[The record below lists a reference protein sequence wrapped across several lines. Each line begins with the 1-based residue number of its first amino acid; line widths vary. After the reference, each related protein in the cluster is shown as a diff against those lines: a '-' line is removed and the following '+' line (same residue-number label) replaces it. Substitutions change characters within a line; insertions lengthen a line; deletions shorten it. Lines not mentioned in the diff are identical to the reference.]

1 MNYKRSLRVSFLGVS
16 LVLFS
21 PALLFGQSEKGT
33 IVGVV
38 TDTTGAR
45 VRGAT
50 VTITNLG
57 NKTNQTFT
65 TNDEGLYEA
74 PFLNPA
80 VYMVTVK
87 ASGFKTAMVNEV
99 ILNVG
104 RRANVN
110 VQLETGDIAETVIV
124 SDASGPL
131 LQTENASIGTVVNTK
146 QLTDLPSLDRNIYG
160 FLNLDSSI
168 TSGFSGN
175 AEAFRLESGGTFA
188 VSGTRASSITF
199 KIDGQA
205 NTDPTF
211 GTPTITPAIDSV
223 KEFQLQNSAYSAEFE
238 GIAQVNIASKAGT
251 RAFHGSA
258 FEFVQNDLLQPR
270 NPLGALDKDGKRSK
284 NKLRFNQFGGTIGGP
299 LWLPRFGEGGPSFI
313 KDRTF
318 FFFSYEG
325 KRQNAIA
332 LGFARVLTDAERR
345 GDFSSNLGAC
355 IKSGTTDVPLLNPNG
370 TPSGQCIRA
379 GQIFDPTTTINNP
392 SFNAGQPASALNPQF
407 IRQPFLNN
415 QIPQNRLNS
424 VALSIVNLQVPL
436 PNQPGTDLNFLGPSG
451 ARFVNNQYS
460 LRIDHTISDRD
471 NISGRLTWQN
481 NLRDNQ
487 SILPFQQKDIAGNGR
502 VFNFSWT
509 RVVNSSFVN
518 ELRLGYVRGVYGD
531 SIEEIDPG
539 TVGVSNTL
547 LNTLPAIFLPT
558 ASSTSLNFGGF
569 SASILNTTQNTYQL
583 ADNVSWVR
591 GRHAFKFGFKIDE
604 NRFRNGESGVG
615 NGRADFNGLFSTG
628 NSSLGTAGIRS
639 NWVADF
645 LLGLPFSHSLTVPA
659 LAHLQNRPWAVYF
672 QDDWKVN
679 NRVTV
684 NAGLRYEYHQPFKEN
699 LLGGSRVDFENGGH
713 LLVAD
718 PVVAQLANSPLVVC
732 CTSPRVV
739 DADKNDYGPRIGVA
753 IQPFKDDPTV
763 LRAGYG
769 MFYSDTSQFFH
780 WQKYTPFR
788 RGTFSPAVT
797 SFQNPTI
804 SLSNLFPSSQFT
816 PTTGSGISIS
826 IPTGVNPAAVN
837 NQPVLNISSLGLYKT
852 PQTQQWSVDI
862 QTPLWHDMV
871 LELTYSGSVS
881 KNLPLQWFFN
891 QPTFSATAANFQS
904 LVPGAN
910 PYLRRQFANFTTGS
924 NIVANVLS
932 ANYNAGTAKISKRFT
947 QGYSF
952 TSTYTWSKNIDQGAE
967 IFSIFSNHAFIANNL
982 NFDDS
987 RSVSALDIPHRWVTN
1002 GIVDLPF
1009 GKGKRFLSGGGFT
1022 DKLVGGWRLSGVLT
1036 VQSGLPINPYIFSL
1050 RTNTGLS
1057 IPERGDL
1064 VGPPYLTGDAW
1075 DQAVRAWEQ
1084 NGARLFLIPQGS
1096 ISLNY
1101 APGTLGTLPRNF
1113 FRAPYGRL
1121 LNLSAAKVTR
1131 FGESRSL
1138 ELRMDMFN
1146 VTREVLHRLGSATN
1160 YTQANALTSPLLGS
1174 MLPRSAF
1181 FAPHTIQLGVRFN
1194 F

>member
-1 MNYKRSLRVSFLGVS
+1 M
-16 LVLFS
+16 FS
-21 PALLFGQSEKGT
+21 PALLFGQSEKGA
-33 IVGVV
+33 ILGIV
-38 TDTTGAR
+38 TDSTGAA
-45 VRGAT
+45 VAGAS
-50 VTITNLG
+50 VTITNIAT
-57 NKTNQTFT
+57 KTTQTFT
-65 TNDEGLYEA
+65 TNSEGRYEA

-80 VYMVTVK
+80 AYTVVVK
-87 ASGFKTAMVNEV
+87 YTGFKTAIVSEV
-99 ILNVG
+99 VVNVG
-104 RRANVN
+104 GRESVN
-110 VQLETGDIAETVIV
+110 VQLETGDISATVV
-124 SDASGPL
+124 VADTSTPL

-146 QLTDLPSLDRNIYG
+146 QLTDLPSQDRNIYG
-160 FLNLDSSI
+160 FLNLDSTV

-175 AEAFRLESGGTFA
+175 AEPFRVESGGTF
-188 VSGTRASSITF
+188 VISGTRASSITF

-211 GTPTITPAIDSV
+211 GTPTITPSMDSV
-223 KEFQLQNSAYSAEFE
+223 KEFQLQNNAYSAEFE
-238 GIAQVNIASKAGT
+238 GITQINIASKAGT

-258 FEFVQNDLLQPR
+258 FEFAQNDFFQPR
-270 NPLGALDKDGKRSK
+270 DPRAAPDKSGKPGK
-284 NKLRFNQFGGTIGGP
+284 NKLRFNQFGGSIGGP
-299 LWLPRFGEGGPSFI
+299 LWLPRFGEGGPSLI
-313 KDRTF
+313 KGRTF
-318 FFFSYEG
+318 FFFSYEA
-325 KRQNAIA
+325 KRQNAIT
-332 LGFARVLTDAERR
+332 LGFARVLTEPERR

-370 TPSGQCIRA
+370 TPSGQCIRV
-379 GQIFDPTTTINNP
+379 GQIFDPTTTVANP
-392 SFNAGQPASALNPQF
+392 SFNTGQAPSALNPQF

-424 VALSIVNLQVPL
+424 VALAIINLQQPL
-436 PNQPGTDLNFLGPSG
+436 PNQPGTDFNFLGPQG
-451 ARFVNNQYS
+451 AIFVNNQYS
-460 LRIDHTISDRD
+460 LRIDHTISDSD

-487 SILPFQQKDIAGNGR
+487 SVLPLQAKDIAGNGR

-509 RVVNSSFVN
+509 RVVNPSLVN

-531 SIEEIDPG
+531 SIEEFDPG
-539 TVGVSNTL
+539 RVGVSNSR
-547 LNTLPAIFLPT
+547 LNTLPAIFLPAPGT
-558 ASSTSLNFGGF
+558 LNFGGF

-604 NRFRNGESGVG
+604 NRFRNGESGVA

-628 NSSLGTAGIRS
+628 NSGIATSGTRN
-639 NWVADF
+639 NWVADL
-645 LLGLPFSHSLTVPA
+645 LLGLPFSHSLAVPQ

-672 QDDWKVN
+672 QDDWKLN

-699 LLGGSRVDFENGGH
+699 LLGGSRVDFENGGR

-718 PVVAQLANSPLVVC
+718 PEVAKLANSPLVVC

-763 LRAGYG
+763 LRVGYG

-788 RGTFSPAVT
+788 RGTFTAANT
-797 SFQNPTI
+797 SFQNPAI
-804 SLSNLFPSSQFT
+804 SLSNLFPSNQFT

-826 IPTGVNPAAVN
+826 LPLNVNPAAVN
-837 NQPVLNISSLGLYKT
+837 NQPVLSVSSLGSYKT

-862 QTPLWHDMV
+862 QRPIWNDMV
-871 LELTYSGSVS
+871 LELSYSGSAS

-891 QPTFSATAANFQS
+891 QPTFSATPVNNLSLDPAAN
-904 LVPGAN
+904 PW
-910 PYLRRQFANFTTGS
+910 LRRQFANFSTSS

-932 ANYNAGTAKISKRFT
+932 ANYNGGTAKISKRFT

-967 IFSIFSNHAFIANNL
+967 IFTIFSNHAFIANNL
-982 NFDDS
+982 NFNDS
-987 RSVSALDIPHRWVTN
+987 RAVSALDVPHRWVTN
-1002 GIVDLPF
+1002 GIMDLPF
-1009 GKGKRFLSGGGFT
+1009 GKGKRFLNSGGLT

-1036 VQSGLPINPYIFSL
+1036 LQSGLPINPYIFSL
-1050 RTNTGLS
+1050 KTNTGLS

-1075 DQAVRAWEQ
+1075 RAALDAWEHH
-1084 NGARLFLIPQGS
+1084 GARLFLIPPGS
-1096 ISLNY
+1096 VSLNY
-1101 APGTLGTLPRNF
+1101 APGTLGTIPRNF
-1113 FRAPYGRL
+1113 FRAPFGRL
-1121 LNLSAAKVTR
+1121 LHLSAAKVTR
-1131 FGESRSL
+1131 FGESTSL
-1138 ELRMDMFN
+1138 EVRMDMFN
-1146 VTREVLHRLGSATN
+1146 VTREVLHRIGSATN

-1174 MLPRSAF
+1174 SLPRSAF
-1181 FAPHTIQLGVRFN
+1181 FAPHTIQVGVRITF
-1194 F
+1194 

>member
-1 MNYKRSLRVSFLGVS
+1 MKSIRRAKLSFFGIVV
-16 LVLFS
+16 VLLS
-21 PALLFGQSEKGT
+21 PVLLFGQSEKGS

-38 TDTTGAR
+38 TDPTGAR
-45 VRGAT
+45 VSGAT

-57 NKTNQTFT
+57 TRTDQTFT
-65 TNDEGLYEA
+65 TNGDGIYEA

-80 VYMVTVK
+80 SYMVLVSAT
-87 ASGFKTAMVNEV
+87 GFKRAIVNEV
-99 ILNVG
+99 VVNVG
-104 RRANVN
+104 RRESVN
-110 VQLETGDIAETVIV
+110 FQLETGDVTATVV
-124 SDASGPL
+124 VADTSTPL
-131 LQTENASIGTVVNTK
+131 VQTENASIGTVVNTK
-146 QLTDLPSLDRNIYG
+146 QLSDLPSVDRNIYS
-160 FLNLDSSI
+160 FLNLDSSV

-211 GTPTITPAIDSV
+211 GTPTITPSIDTV

-238 GIAQVNIASKAGT
+238 GIAQVNIASKSGT

-299 LWLPRFGEGGPSFI
+299 LWLPRFGEGGAGFI

-325 KRQNAIA
+325 KRQNVLSLA
-332 LGFARVLTDAERR
+332 FARVLTEAERR

-355 IKSGTTDVPLLNPNG
+355 LKSGTTDVPLLNPNG
-370 TPSGQCIRA
+370 TPSGQCIRV
-379 GQIFDPTTTINNP
+379 GQIFDPNTTVANP
-392 SFNAGQPASALNPQF
+392 SFNAAQPASALNPEF

-415 QIPQNRLNS
+415 QIPQNRWNS
-424 VALSIVNLQVPL
+424 VALDILNFVPL
-436 PNQPGTDLNFLGPSG
+436 PNQPGTDLNFLGPAG
-451 ARFVNNQYS
+451 ALFENNQYS

-471 NISGRLTWQN
+471 TIYGRYTWQN

-487 SILPFQQKDIAGNGR
+487 SVLPLQQKDVTGNGR

-509 RVVNSSFVN
+509 RVVNASLVN

-531 SIEEIDPG
+531 SFEEFDPNSI
-539 TVGVSNTL
+539 GVHNTRV
-547 LNTLPAIFLPT
+547 NTLPAIFLPT

-569 SASILNTTQNTYQL
+569 SASVLNTTQNTYQL

-591 GRHAFKFGFKIDE
+591 GRHALKFGFKIDE

-628 NSSLGTAGIRS
+628 NSSVATAAVRS
-639 NWVADF
+639 NWIADL
-645 LLGLPFSHSLTVPA
+645 LLGLPFTDSLTVPQ

-713 LLVAD
+713 LIVAD
-718 PVVAQLANSPLVVC
+718 PEVARLANSPLVVC

-753 IQPFKDDPTV
+753 IQLFKDDPTV
-763 LRAGYG
+763 LRVGYG

-788 RGTFSPAVT
+788 RGSFTPAVT
-797 SFQNPTI
+797 SFQNPSI
-804 SLSNLFPSSQFT
+804 SLSNLFPSDQFT
-816 PTTGSGISIS
+816 PTTGSGISIG
-826 IPTGVNPAAVN
+826 IPAGVNPAAVN
-837 NQPVLNISSLGLYKT
+837 NQPMLNISSLGSYKT
-852 PQTQQWSVDI
+852 PQTQEWSVNL
-862 QTPLWHDMV
+862 QRPLWHDMV
-871 LELTYSGSVS
+871 LELTYAGSVS

-891 QPTFSATAANFQS
+891 QPTFSATAVNNQS
-904 LVPGAN
+904 LVPAAN
-910 PYLRRQFANFTTGS
+910 PYMRRQFANFTPGS

-932 ANYNAGTAKISKRFT
+932 ANYNGGTVKISKRFT

-967 IFSIFSNHAFIANNL
+967 IFSVFSNHAFIANNL

-1009 GKGKRFLSGGGFT
+1009 GRGKPFLNSGGLT

-1050 RTNTGLS
+1050 KTNTGLS

-1075 DQAVRAWEQ
+1075 DAAVKAWEQ

-1101 APGTLGTLPRNF
+1101 AAGTLGTLPRNF

-1121 LNLSAAKVTR
+1121 LNLSAAKVTH

-1138 ELRMDMFN
+1138 ELRFDMFN

-1174 MLPRSAF
+1174 SLPRSAF
-1181 FAPHTIQLGVRFN
+1181 FAPHTIQLGVRFA

>member
-1 MNYKRSLRVSFLGVS
+1 MNLTTSLKVSFLCIS
-16 LVLFS
+16 LVLLS
-21 PALLFGQSEKGT
+21 PALLFGQSEKGA

-38 TDTTGAR
+38 TDSTGGR
-45 VRGAT
+45 VSGAT

-57 NKTNQTFT
+57 TKTIQTFE

-80 VYMVTVK
+80 SYMVVVSAT
-87 ASGFKTAMVNEV
+87 GFKRAMVNEV
-99 ILNVG
+99 IVNVG
-104 RRANVN
+104 RRESVN
-110 VQLETGDIAETVIV
+110 VQLETGDIAATVVV
-124 SDASGPL
+124 SDTSTPL
-131 LQTENASIGTVVNTK
+131 VQTENASIGTVVNTK

-160 FLNLDSSI
+160 FLNLDSTV

-175 AEAFRLESGGTFA
+175 AEAFRLESGGTF
-188 VSGTRASSITF
+188 VISGTRASSITF

-211 GTPTITPAIDSV
+211 GTPTITPSLDSV
-223 KEFQLQNSAYSAEFE
+223 KEFQLQNNAYSAEFE
-238 GIAQVNIASKAGT
+238 GITQINIASKAGT

-258 FEFVQNDLLQPR
+258 FEFVQNDLLEPR
-270 NPLGALDKDGKRSK
+270 DPRAALDKDGKRSK

-299 LWLPRFGEGGPSFI
+299 LWLPRFGEGGPSLI

-325 KRQNAIA
+325 KRQNAIT
-332 LGFARVLTDAERR
+332 LGFARVLTEAERR
-345 GDFSSNLGAC
+345 GDLSSALGAC

-379 GQIFDPTTTINNP
+379 GQIFDPTTTVANP
-392 SFNAGQPASALNPQF
+392 SFNAGQAASALNPQF

-424 VALSIVNLQVPL
+424 VALDIINVQQPL
-436 PNQPGTDLNFLGPSG
+436 PNQPGTDFNFLGPQG
-451 ARFVNNQYS
+451 ALFVNNQYS
-460 LRIDHTISDRD
+460 LRIDHTISDRN

-487 SILPFQQKDIAGNGR
+487 SVLPLQQKDIAGNGR

-509 RVVNSSFVN
+509 RVVNPSLVN

-531 SIEEIDPG
+531 SIEEFDPG
-539 TVGVSNTL
+539 TVGVSNSL
-547 LNTLPAIFLPT
+547 LNTLPAIFLPAPGT
-558 ASSTSLNFGGF
+558 LNFGGF
-569 SASILNTTQNTYQL
+569 SASILNTTQNTYQI

-591 GRHAFKFGFKIDE
+591 GRHALKFGFKIDE
-604 NRFRNGESGVG
+604 NRFRNGESGVA

-628 NSSLGTAGIRS
+628 NSSIGTSGIRS

-645 LLGLPFSHSLTVPA
+645 LLGLPFTHSLTVPR

-672 QDDWKVN
+672 QDDWKVSK
-679 NRVTV
+679 RVTV

-699 LLGGSRVDFENGGH
+699 LLGGSRVDFENGGR

-739 DADKNDYGPRIGVA
+739 EADKNDYGPRIGVA

-763 LRAGYG
+763 LRIGYG

-780 WQKYTPFR
+780 WQQYTPFR
-788 RGTFSPAVT
+788 RGSFTGAVT
-797 SFQNPTI
+797 SFQSPTI

-826 IPTGVNPAAVN
+826 IPAGVNPAAVN
-837 NQPVLNISSLGLYKT
+837 NQPLLNVSSLGSYET
-852 PQTQQWSVDI
+852 PQTQQWSLDI
-862 QTPLWHDMV
+862 QRPLWHDLV

-891 QPTFSATAANFQS
+891 QPTFSATAANSQS
-904 LVPGAN
+904 LDPAAN

-932 ANYNAGTAKISKRFT
+932 ANYHGGTAKISKRFT

-967 IFSIFSNHAFIANNL
+967 IFSVFSNHAFIANNL

-987 RSVSALDIPHRWVTN
+987 RSVSALDVPHRWVTN

-1009 GKGKRFLSGGGFT
+1009 GKGKRFLNSGGFT

-1036 VQSGLPINPYIFSL
+1036 IQSGLPINPYIFNRL
-1050 RTNTGLS
+1050 TNTGLL

-1064 VGPPYLTGDAW
+1064 VGPPYLTGAAW
-1075 DQAVRAWEQ
+1075 DEAVRAWEKD
-1084 NGARLFLIPQGS
+1084 GARLFLIPFGS

-1101 APGTLGTLPRNF
+1101 APGTLGNIPRNF

-1131 FGESRSL
+1131 FGESSSL
-1138 ELRMDMFN
+1138 EVRMDMFN
-1146 VTREVLHRLGSATN
+1146 VTREVLHRLGSSTN
-1160 YTQANALTSPLLGS
+1160 YTQANALTSPQLGS

-1181 FAPHTIQLGVRFN
+1181 FAPHTIQLGVRFT